1 VEAPTLGSVILAALL
16 LKLGGYGF
24 IRFTITMFPYGCHYF
39 QSLIFALGAASVFF
53 ASLSAFR
60 QTDLKRIVAYSSIAH
75 MNLIVLGIFSFTHE
89 GLEGA
94 FFLMLAHGIVSSGLF
109 FGVGILSDRYHTR
122 DIKHYSGLAQVMPLF
137 SFFFILFTLGNMSF
151 PGTSNFPGE
160 LLILYGIFD
169 DNP

>member
-94 FFLMLAHGIVSSGLF
+94 FFFNASSRNCFLGIIFWCGN
-109 FGVGILSDRYHTR
+109 
-122 DIKHYSGLAQVMPLF
+122 
-137 SFFFILFTLGNMSF
+137 FI
-151 PGTSNFPGE
+151 
-160 LLILYGIFD
+160 
-169 DNP
+169 